1 MNETRKVADKFL
13 MNDPRYLDFLRSAFL
28 KMRRNQKAYIKI
40 GEVQHR
46 RIYHKNN
53 LQMQKTQEEKDHMT
67 NTVGPDIYVRCE
79 ITSIKRDPKCDM
91 QAPLDQK
98 LVFFEKVRKIGK
110 DLVQEEEYSNAK
122 TLYSRCISIFKNMPK
137 KQKDSLD
144 DEQNK

>member
-1 MNETRKVADKFL
+1 
-13 MNDPRYLDFLRSAFL
+13 
-28 KMRRNQKAYIKI
+28 
-40 GEVQHR
+40 
-46 RIYHKNN
+46 
-53 LQMQKTQEEKDHMT
+53 MQKTQEEKDHMT

-110 DLVQEEEYSNAK
+110 DLVNEEEYSNAK

-137 KQKDSLD
+137 KQKDSPKYKPALSFSSNVP
-144 DEQNK
+144 ESARLP